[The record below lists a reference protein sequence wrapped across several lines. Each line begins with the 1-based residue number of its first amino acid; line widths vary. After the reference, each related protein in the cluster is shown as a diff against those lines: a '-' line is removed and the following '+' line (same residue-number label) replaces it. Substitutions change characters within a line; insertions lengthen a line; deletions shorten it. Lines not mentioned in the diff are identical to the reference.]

1 MQIDSVSNQNFKAKV
16 SMDLR
21 VQNAYKQIPELK
33 KFVKFLEEKVK
44 CPDVYLSTKPVNGW
58 RGFFDQKLIGQSVH
72 TDGKIYDSELG
83 MLWYDDKNKKYSF
96 VADNIQGFMEKD
108 PYTHFNYLLHT
119 MKLKDNEIPLNVVV

>member
-58 RGFFDQKLIGQSVH
+58 RGFFVL
-72 TDGKIYDSELG
+72 YL
-83 MLWYDDKNKKYSF
+83 MYKK
-96 VADNIQGFMEKD
+96 V
-108 PYTHFNYLLHT
+108 
-119 MKLKDNEIPLNVVV
+119 